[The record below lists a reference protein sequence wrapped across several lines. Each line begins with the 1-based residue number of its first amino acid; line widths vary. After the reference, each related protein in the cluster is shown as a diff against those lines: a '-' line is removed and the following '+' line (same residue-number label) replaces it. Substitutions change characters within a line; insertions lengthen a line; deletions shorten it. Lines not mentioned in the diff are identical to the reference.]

1 MLLFKF
7 ILHLS
12 IILSKIT
19 LEKSNY
25 MSILKPFNF
34 LFFFLISFLITGQ
47 EYLEKDS
54 PESNGM
60 STEKLL
66 NLNSVM
72 HSYVD
77 NNDISAIQTAI
88 VKNGKIVH
96 FDSYGYSD
104 ISEKDILDEGDI
116 FRIASMTKPIVS
128 LALMML
134 FEEGKFKLD
143 DPVYKYIPE
152 FKNLTV
158 KKRKKNKPIKND
170 VKIIDLLRHSAGF
183 SFKGPEDYRKVIDM
197 TLEQYTQDAI
207 KTPLVYEPGT
217 QWRYSSSTDIVGYL
231 VEVLSGLRLDRFL
244 KARLFDPLGMEDTF
258 FELPKFSNHRL
269 TTLYVKENE
278 GDLVS
283 FDNKSNSPFTESVIL
298 FNGSGG
304 LLSTT
309 SDYLK
314 FCQMLLNGGS
324 FNNAKII
331 TSETIALMKEDHS
344 VGLKYKKLIFGKK
357 KGFGL
362 GFEVIKENDTKF
374 GSKGTFGWGG
384 MFGTYFRIDP
394 VEKMV
399 FIYMTQSFETY
410 DLKLSDKFRSLV
422 YESIIK

>member
-1 MLLFKF
+1 
-7 ILHLS
+7 
-12 IILSKIT
+12 
-19 LEKSNY
+19 

-66 NLNSVM
+66 NLNSIM

-278 GDLVS
+278 GGLVS
-283 FDNKSNSPFTESVIL
+283 FDNKSNSPLTENVIL

-324 FNNAKII
+324 FNNTKII

-344 VGLKYKKLIFGKK
+344 IGLKYKKLIFGKK

-362 GFEVIKENDTKF
+362 GFEVVKENDTKF

-394 VEKMV
+394 VENMV

-410 DLKLSDKFRSLV
+410 NLKLSDKFRSLV

>member
-1 MLLFKF
+1 M
-7 ILHLS
+7 
-12 IILSKIT
+12 
-19 LEKSNY
+19 Y
-25 MSILKPFNF
+25 ILKPFNF

-134 FEEGKFKLD
+134 YEEGKFKLD

-283 FDNKSNSPFTESVIL
+283 FDNKSNSPFTENVIL

-324 FNNAKII
+324 FNNTKII

-344 VGLKYKKLIFGKK
+344 IGLKYKKLIFGKK

-362 GFEVIKENDTKF
+362 GFEVVKENDTKF

-394 VEKMV
+394 VENMV

-410 DLKLSDKFRSLV
+410 NLKLSDKFRSLV

>member
-1 MLLFKF
+1 M
-7 ILHLS
+7 
-12 IILSKIT
+12 
-19 LEKSNY
+19 Y
-25 MSILKPFNF
+25 ILKPFNF
-34 LFFFLISFLITGQ
+34 LFFFLISFSITGQ

-134 FEEGKFKLD
+134 YEEGKFKLD

-283 FDNKSNSPFTESVIL
+283 FDNKSNSPFTENVIL

-324 FNNAKII
+324 FNNTKII

-344 VGLKYKKLIFGKK
+344 LGLKYKKLIFGKK

-362 GFEVIKENDTKF
+362 GFEVVKENDTKF

-394 VEKMV
+394 VENMV

-410 DLKLSDKFRSLV
+410 NLKLSDKFRSLV